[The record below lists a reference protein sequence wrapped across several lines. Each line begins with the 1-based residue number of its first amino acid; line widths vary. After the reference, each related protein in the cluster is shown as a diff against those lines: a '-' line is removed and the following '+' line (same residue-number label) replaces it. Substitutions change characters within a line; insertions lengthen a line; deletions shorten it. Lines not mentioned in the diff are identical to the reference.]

1 MTPRRKAFIA
11 LLGIG
16 VVALAADQLI
26 PRSENPAD
34 EPEAELAVAHAPA
47 AQKTP
52 PPPAAPANP
61 SLSQRIAK
69 ARERSPGE
77 VETRDVFLVPLA
89 WIGPQK
95 VEQILAAPAARTPR
109 FDETHRLTALI
120 VAGDRTGAL
129 IDGMMIKVGESIDGY
144 RLISVANNVAVFE
157 SANERAYVRVE
168 KSAVAA
174 VGN

>member
-1 MTPRRKAFIA
+1 MTARRKAFIA

-34 EPEAELAVAHAPA
+34 EPEPQVAVARAPA
-47 AQKTP
+47 AQQTP
-52 PPPAAPANP
+52 LAAPTPANP
-61 SLSQRIAK
+61 SLSQRIGRAV
-69 ARERSPGE
+69 ERSSGE
-77 VETRDVFLVPLA
+77 MGTRDVFLVPVA

-95 VEQILAAPAARTPR
+95 AEQVLAAPAPRTPR

-120 VAGDRTGAL
+120 LNGDRSGAL
-129 IDGMMIKVGESIDGY
+129 IDGMMVKVGESIDGY
-144 RLISVANNVAVFE
+144 RLMSVANNVAVFE
-157 SANERAYVRVE
+157 SANERAFVRVE